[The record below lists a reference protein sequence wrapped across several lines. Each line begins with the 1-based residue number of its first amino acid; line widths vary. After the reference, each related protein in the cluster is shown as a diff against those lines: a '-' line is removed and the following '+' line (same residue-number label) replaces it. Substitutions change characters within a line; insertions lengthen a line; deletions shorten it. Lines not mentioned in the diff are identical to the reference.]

1 MADSMDVGMERTLPA
16 RIASAFLTVVIWL
29 ALAGGVAAQSTPLP
43 PEPPAIAK
51 ECGESRISDTPLPNS
66 AHAIQLRKKIRILA
80 IGASSTAVLGMG
92 RGGTP
97 PLLERILERTIKGL
111 DVEIINRGFS
121 GELAEATGERL
132 KIEVALNHPDIV
144 LWQVGTNDAFAQVP
158 VETFQLSVSNTVRW
172 LKSHNIDV
180 ILVGL
185 HYMKQ
190 LAKDEYYQAIRASL
204 RRVASAENVLRI
216 GRYEAHGGSVA
227 HDAGERPD
235 RSGRFRTERDRLQ
248 LHGAIYCA
256 HHYGGCFCQGAQSQS
271 CDCPVP
277 SSCTGAGADAGSRA
291 GRAEIG
297 TLSALSGLEASGHGF
312 LL

>member
-1 MADSMDVGMERTLPA
+1 
-16 RIASAFLTVVIWL
+16 
-29 ALAGGVAAQSTPLP
+29 
-43 PEPPAIAK
+43 
-51 ECGESRISDTPLPNS
+51 
-66 AHAIQLRKKIRILA
+66 
-80 IGASSTAVLGMG
+80 MG

-97 PLLERILERTIKGL
+97 PLLERILEHTIKGL

-121 GELAEATGERL
+121 GELAEAAGERL

-190 LAKDEYYQAIRASL
+190 LAKDEHYQAIRASL

-216 GRYEAHGGSVA
+216 GRYEAMEVLARTAQANGQIDPQDFGLSETSYNCMAQYIARTITVGVFA
-227 HDAGERPD
+227 RPPKTNPAAAAVPPPDAPEA
-235 RSGRFRTERDRLQ
+235 S
-248 LHGAIYCA
+248 
-256 HHYGGCFCQGAQSQS
+256 AQATCS
-271 CDCPVP
+271 
-277 SSCTGAGADAGSRA
+277 
-291 GRAEIG
+291 
-297 TLSALSGLEASGHGF
+297 SALRGLEAGGRCLLLGAEPALAARLLHAHALVVRRPRQDVNARRTGDLTFDGAALRRPALGF
-312 LL
+312 VP